1 MIPTRPSWKGA
12 GKSTTAGTL
21 VCATLYRADAGTR
34 PIANMNLYDGP
45 GSCGVF
51 RALQGW
57 TSLSHTGKGEGT
69 LMVYPAIRESSAYM
83 MLRPFFRPT
92 TSATSTGYLDA
103 DNWELDLDSSTFP
116 GSPLGRGQ
124 EFTDTTHPHLELSKT
139 MTPLKAVRPGDQAW
153 WHCDGIHAV
162 ESTHSGKNASSVLY
176 IPTVP
181 LTEASARYIRDQRE
195 TFIEG
200 RPPCDFPGGVGESR
214 FEGKGGEGDVMT
226 DEGRRGLG
234 VMPFDV
240 DGAAEGKKGLL
251 RNV

>member
-1 MIPTRPSWKGA
+1 
-12 GKSTTAGTL
+12 
-21 VCATLYRADAGTR
+21 
-34 PIANMNLYDGP
+34 MNLYDGP

-92 TSATSTGYLDA
+92 TSATSTSYLDA

-195 TFIEG
+195 TFMEG

-226 DEGRRGLG
+226 YEGRRGMG